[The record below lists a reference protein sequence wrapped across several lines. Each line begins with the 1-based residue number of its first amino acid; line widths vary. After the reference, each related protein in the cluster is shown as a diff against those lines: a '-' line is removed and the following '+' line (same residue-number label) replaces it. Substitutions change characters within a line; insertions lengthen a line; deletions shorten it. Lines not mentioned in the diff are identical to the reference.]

1 MKKRNRM
8 NASDIIKAKQN
19 KTLYKAYYTPV
30 VYQSTVF
37 STVSAYSTFGSQPV
51 NTSYISCINTSYNYL
66 CNPVF
71 MSYETR
77 NNVKD
82 GSIACAGTSLSNL
95 QFVKSNATVYAYN
108 TVYSTFGNPAITVP
122 SSFVTTSINGTSAPD
137 PCIVPL
143 VQFYQGCSVCNGNQT
158 CISCLSRL

>member
-1 MKKRNRM
+1 M

-30 VYQSTVF
+30 VYQSTIF
-37 STVSAYSTFGSQPV
+37 STLTAYSTSINVFTLT
-51 NTSYISCINTSYNYL
+51 TSYVSCINTSYNSV

-71 MSYETR
+71 INYEML
-77 NNVKD
+77 NNIKN
-82 GSIACAGTSLSNL
+82 GSIACGATSLSKL
-95 QFVKSNATVYAYN
+95 QFVKSDTNIYAYS
-108 TVYSTFGNPAITVP
+108 TVYSTFGTPAIIVP
-122 SSFVTTSINGTSAPD
+122 SSFIITSTIGTSAPG

-143 VQFYQGCSVCNGNQT
+143 IQFYQGCSVCDGNQT

>member
-1 MKKRNRM
+1 M

-19 KTLYKAYYTPV
+19 KTLYKAYYTPA

-37 STVSAYSTFGSQPV
+37 STLTAYSTSTSLPIT
-51 NTSYISCINTSYNYL
+51 TSYVSCINTSYNYL

-71 MSYETR
+71 TNYEMR

-82 GSIACAGTSLSNL
+82 GSIACGATSLSNL
-95 QFVKSNATVYAYN
+95 QFVKSDATVYVYN

-122 SSFVTTSINGTSAPD
+122 SSFITTSTIGSSAPG

-158 CISCLSRL
+158 CVSCLSRL